1 MSEKKFDFFSEQW
14 LKKYQEILNKNAA
27 YKDAAKDWEGDF
39 IFQIDADGTT
49 VKQPARAYID
59 LWHGNCRKVA
69 LAAPGQTAAF
79 EYAGPLKNWKL
90 LLAGQIDPIKGLMAR
105 KFALKG
111 DMGKVM
117 RYTKAAAELV
127 ATATK
132 IPTKFPDDK

>member
-1 MSEKKFDFFSEQW
+1 MSQKKIDFFSEAW
-14 LKKYQEILNKNAA
+14 LLKYQEILNKNAA

-39 IFQIDADGTT
+39 VFQIDADGKT
-49 VKQPARAYID
+49 VKQPLRGYID
-59 LWHGNCRKVA
+59 LWHGECRKVRMA
-69 LAAPGQTAAF
+69 KPDEQAAF
-79 EYAGPLKNWKL
+79 VYSGPLANWRL
-90 LLAGQIDPIKGLMAR
+90 LLAGQIDPIKGLMQR

-132 IPTKFPDDK
+132 IPTKFPDEK

>member
-1 MSEKKFDFFSEQW
+1 MSQKKIDFFSEAW
-14 LKKYQEILNKNAA
+14 LLKFQEILNKNAA

-39 IFQIDADGTT
+39 VFQIDADGKTI
-49 VKQPARAYID
+49 KQPLRGYID
-59 LWHGNCRKVA
+59 LWHGDCRKVRMA
-69 LAAPGQTAAF
+69 KPDEQAAF
-79 EYAGPLKNWKL
+79 VYSGTLANWRL
-90 LLAGQIDPIKGLMAR
+90 LLAGQIDPIKGLMQR

-132 IPTKFPDDK
+132 IPTKFPDEK

>member
-59 LWHGNCRKVA
+59 LWHGQCRKVG
-69 LAAPGQTAAF
+69 LATPGQKADF